1 MALLRYFKPVSQA
14 SESQKATV
22 ADHMPSQTEC
32 GLSVEEHEKVS
43 AVVTRLA
50 EPNISSQKRQPRGKY
65 IIYSKEDR
73 AAIGK
78 YASENGNERARVKF
92 TRKYPNLS
100 ESSVRNFKRMY
111 LSMVREQRKKK
122 LFLVLLRYQF
132 YLRVD
137 HP

>member
-14 SESQKATV
+14 SEGQNATV
-22 ADHMPSQTEC
+22 ADHMPSQAEC

-50 EPNISSQKRQPRGKY
+50 EPTISSQKRQPRGKY

-78 YASENGNERARVKF
+78 CASENGNERQ
-92 TRKYPNLS
+92 
-100 ESSVRNFKRMY
+100 E
-111 LSMVREQRKKK
+111 
-122 LFLVLLRYQF
+122 
-132 YLRVD
+132 
-137 HP
+137 